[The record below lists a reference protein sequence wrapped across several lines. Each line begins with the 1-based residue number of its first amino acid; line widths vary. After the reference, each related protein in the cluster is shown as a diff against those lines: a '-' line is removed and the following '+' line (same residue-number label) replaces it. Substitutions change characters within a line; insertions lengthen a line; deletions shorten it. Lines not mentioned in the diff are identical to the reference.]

1 MKQLL
6 CFSLILSFPF
16 VHSHSAEKANIS
28 QLAVQKSTALPAHL
42 TTRIQWT
49 TFPQPQYNN
58 DDLKGQNRAAILRI
72 YADETGK
79 ITQASVQESTGLKN
93 LDDVLIQAVRQ
104 AHVQPYKVED
114 TTLPIIGYQT
124 FSLNLQQD
132 QSECNYSFN
141 SKNWMAQQQQQ
152 KVKFSYKTQ
161 PQLELNRDDLNQHD
175 RKIKFSFKVDKH
187 GAVKKVKINQ
197 GSGIYALDQN
207 IVQAISQSHITVKR
221 SASTLWL
228 YKKSSFKDEIQF
240 KLNECSQ

>member
-16 VHSHSAEKANIS
+16 VHSYSAEKASTS

-49 TFPQPQYNN
+49 TFPQPHYNN
-58 DDLKGQNRAAILRI
+58 EDLKGQNRAAILRI

-93 LDDVLIQAVRQ
+93 LDEVLIQAVRK
-104 AHVQPYKVED
+104 ARVQPYTMED

-124 FSLNLQQD
+124 FSLNLEQEQK
-132 QSECNYSFN
+132 ECNYGFN
-141 SKNWMAQQQQQ
+141 SKNWLAQQQQQ
-152 KVKFSYKTQ
+152 KVKFSYTKQ
-161 PQLELNRDDLNQHD
+161 PQLELSRDDLNQHD
-175 RKIKFSFKVDKH
+175 RNIKFSFKVDKH
-187 GAVKKVKINQ
+187 GDVKKVKINQ
-197 GSGIYALDQN
+197 GSGLYTLDQN
-207 IVQAISQSHITVKR
+207 IIQAVRNSQVAVKR

-240 KLNECSQ
+240 KLNQCS

>member
-1 MKQLL
+1 MKQLI

-16 VHSHSAEKANIS
+16 VHSYSAEKASTS

-49 TFPQPQYNN
+49 TFPQPQYNH

-93 LDDVLIQAVRQ
+93 LDEVLLQAVRQ

-124 FSLNLQQD
+124 FSLNLEQD
-132 QSECNYSFN
+132 PSECNYSFN

-207 IVQAISQSHITVKR
+207 IVQAISKSQITVKR
-221 SASTLWL
+221 TASTLWL

-240 KLNECSQ
+240 KLNQCS

>member
-6 CFSLILSFPF
+6 CFSLILSFPC
-16 VHSHSAEKANIS
+16 VHSYSAEKVSTS

-124 FSLNLQQD
+124 FSLNLEQEQT
-132 QSECNYSFN
+132 ECNYSFN
-141 SKNWMAQQQQQ
+141 SKNWLAQQQQQ
-152 KVKFSYKTQ
+152 KVKFSYKNQ
-161 PQLELNRDDLNQHD
+161 PSLELSRDDLHQHN
-175 RKIKFSFKVDKH
+175 RNIKFSFKVDKH
-187 GAVKKVKINQ
+187 GDVKNVKINQ
-197 GSGIYALDQN
+197 GSGLYALDQN
-207 IVQAISQSHITVKR
+207 IIQALNNSQVAVKR
-221 SASTLWL
+221 TASTLWL

-240 KLNECSQ
+240 KLNQCS

>member
-16 VHSHSAEKANIS
+16 VHSYSAEKANTS

-58 DDLKGQNRAAILRI
+58 NDLKGQNRAAILRI

-93 LDDVLIQAVRQ
+93 LDEILIQAVRK

-124 FSLNLQQD
+124 FSLNLEQEQA
-132 QSECNYSFN
+132 ECNYGFN
-141 SKNWMAQQQQQ
+141 SRNWQAQQQQQ
-152 KVKFSYKTQ
+152 KVKFSYTNQ
-161 PQLELNRDDLNQHD
+161 PQLELSRDDLNEHD
-175 RKIKFSFKVDKH
+175 RHIKFSFKADKH
-187 GAVKKVKINQ
+187 GDVKKVKINQ
-197 GSGIYALDQN
+197 GSGLYALDQN
-207 IVQAISQSHITVKR
+207 IIQAVSNSQVTVKR

-228 YKKSSFKDEIQF
+228 YKKSSFKDEIHF
-240 KLNECSQ
+240 KLNQCS

>member
-16 VHSHSAEKANIS
+16 VHSYSAEKASTS

-58 DDLKGQNRAAILRI
+58 EDLKGQNRAAILRI

-93 LDDVLIQAVRQ
+93 LDEVLIQAVRK
-104 AHVQPYKVED
+104 ARVQLYTVED

-124 FSLNLQQD
+124 FSLNLEQEQA
-132 QSECNYSFN
+132 ECNYGFN
-141 SKNWMAQQQQQ
+141 SKNWLAQQQQQ
-152 KVKFSYKTQ
+152 KVKFSYTKQ
-161 PQLELNRDDLNQHD
+161 PQLELSRDDLNQHD

-187 GAVKKVKINQ
+187 GDVKKVKINQ
-197 GSGIYALDQN
+197 GSGLYALDQN
-207 IVQAISQSHITVKR
+207 IIQAVRNSQVAVKR

-240 KLNECSQ
+240 KLNQCS

>member
-1 MKQLL
+1 MKQLI

-16 VHSHSAEKANIS
+16 VHSYSAEKASTS

-49 TFPQPQYNN
+49 TFPQPQYNH

-93 LDDVLIQAVRQ
+93 LDEVLLQAVRQ

-124 FSLNLQQD
+124 FSLNLEQD
-132 QSECNYSFN
+132 PSECHYSFN

-207 IVQAISQSHITVKR
+207 IVQAISKSQITVKR

-240 KLNECSQ
+240 KLNQCS

>member
-1 MKQLL
+1 MKQLI

-16 VHSHSAEKANIS
+16 VHSYSAEKASTS

-49 TFPQPQYNN
+49 TFPQPQYNH

-93 LDDVLIQAVRQ
+93 LDEVLLQAVRQ

-124 FSLNLQQD
+124 FSLNLKQD
-132 QSECNYSFN
+132 PSECNYSFN
-141 SKNWMAQQQQQ
+141 SKNWMGQQQQQ

-207 IVQAISQSHITVKR
+207 IVQAISKSQITVKR
-221 SASTLWL
+221 TASTLWL

-240 KLNECSQ
+240 KLNQCS

>member
-16 VHSHSAEKANIS
+16 VQSHSAETTKTS
-28 QLAVQKSTALPAHL
+28 QLVVQKSTALPAHL

-93 LDDVLIQAVRQ
+93 LDEILVQAVRQ
-104 AHVQPYKVED
+104 AHVQPYKIED
-114 TTLPIIGYQT
+114 TVLPIIGYQT
-124 FSLNLQQD
+124 FSLNLEHD
-132 QSECNYSFN
+132 QSDCNYSFN

-152 KVKFSYKTQ
+152 KVKFAYNTQ
-161 PQLELNRDDLNQHD
+161 PQLELNRDELNQHD

-197 GSGIYALDQN
+197 GSGVYALDQN
-207 IVQAISQSHITVKR
+207 IVQAVSKSQIKVKR
-221 SASTLWL
+221 TASTLWL

-240 KLNECSQ
+240 KLNQCS